1 MKRTFLSHRM
11 NVYTGEALL
20 LSWRKMYRIIDINS
34 DLKLI
39 HFIAYL
45 FFFLLRFRFFSSHFW
60 GHNIEVFNLIAN
72 ALPVYTHFGPNDSHT
87 PQIFYANFLIYI
99 NIMYWMPIGSF
110 SPEWKSMQI
119 LIRNWCY
126 RAWRKLC
133 RIWIYL
139 NVWMCRRIL
148 WIELTKYRQ
157 FIQWL

>member
-1 MKRTFLSHRM
+1 MFILARPYYLADAKCIELSTSIPIW
-11 NVYTGEALL
+11 NLSILL
-20 LSWRKMYRIIDINS
+20 HIC
-34 DLKLI
+34 
-39 HFIAYL
+39 
-45 FFFLLRFRFFSSHFW
+45 FFFLLRFRFFR
-60 GHNIEVFNLIAN
+60 LIFGGTI
-72 ALPVYTHFGPNDSHT
+72 LKCSIWLQTLCLCTHTHFGPNNSHT

>member
-45 FFFLLRFRFFSSHFW
+45 FFFSSSFPFFSSHFW

-72 ALPVYTHFGPNDSHT
+72 AMPISKHFGPNNSHT

-139 NVWMCRRIL
+139 NVWLCRRIL

-157 FIQWL
+157 FIQWI